1 MATFD
6 ELKQKLESSESY
18 SGRREAVQAL
28 AQMANQRDRVVPLL
42 KERLAVDDD
51 HDIIEAIVEALEQ
64 MDALDDNVFGVLKD
78 RISDSNSLVR
88 HEVIRGLVKFQRRA
102 REVVSLLKERLK
114 TDESTYVLEEAVDV
128 LKKLH
133 ALNSDEVI
141 SLLRRR
147 LETDENPYVIRDMI
161 KGLHQAGMTVEQMS
175 RILARNPHFPKWSL
189 HQWYDL
195 WNSSVVRQV
204 VEHTLRQRWW
214 RLPIDFRRS
223 FGPPW
228 FWGKPWHHHCPE
240 CEMMWHHFVRLLE
253 RGGGRWQ
260 EAEWLIASMGRWWG
274 SPRWHFAR
282 HDFEQLMSMRVEQ
295 NVIYEEQ
302 NVLRF
307 RYLDAF
313 ATDRQGRP
321 ISEQALKDW
330 GELLSTE
337 TEYDRVRDE
346 ISDLKRQQE
355 DIIREAERQREGRAL
370 EPGEPLPQNLQ
381 GRWNEIAERLRRL
394 EGDVEPGELQRLRRP
409 LEEATEKLLP
419 QLRERGVRFKV
430 VEIEGVLGEY
440 NFYERKVTLYPPM
453 IELAADELS
462 TQLHR
467 SRQEVYD
474 DLYTITEMH
483 ETAHATTHLG
493 IDSNGRLWEQPE
505 QGASELHELLAQ
517 FYTIQLIRRMK
528 ENRLEQVFLKLNERQ
543 PERYRYWQ
551 VLKDVPLEMVRD
563 FLTGKRAGWFRWD
576 LLTLAKKAAEIV
588 GKAMPLLR
596 TTMSQSGQFQAFV
609 EGLRP
614 ILKRFEAASTRLE
627 LGEAAE
633 AFIDHCEA
641 QPFVHLLLQS
651 ALPRGLHSAVYRNLL
666 LASTLVE
673 GEPIKG
679 SSLRLTVDQIL
690 AARTIA
696 LMQNDLVHR
705 NTIVHHLRTVEELR
719 ALIEPEK
726 VAEIILSQ
734 LPKEREKALEVVE
747 RLRKVIEQA

>member
-18 SGRREAVQAL
+18 SRRREAVQAL

-51 HDIIEAIVEALEQ
+51 NDVIEAIVEALAQ
-64 MDALDDNVFGVLKD
+64 MDALDDNVFRVLKD
-78 RISDSNSLVR
+78 RISDSKPLVR
-88 HEVIRGLVKFQRRA
+88 RGVIRGLAKFQPRA
-102 REVVSLLKERLK
+102 REVVSLLKERL
-114 TDESTYVLEEAVDV
+114 A
-128 LKKLH
+128 
-133 ALNSDEVI
+133 
-141 SLLRRR
+141 
-147 LETDENPYVIRDMI
+147 TDENPYVIRDMI
-161 KGLHQAGMTVEQMS
+161 KGLHQAGMTIEQMS
-175 RILARNPHFPKWSL
+175 RILARNPHFPKWS
-189 HQWYDL
+189 HREWHDL
-195 WNSSVVRQV
+195 WNSSGIVRQV

-214 RLPIDFRRS
+214 RLPADFRRS

-228 FWGKPWHHHCPE
+228 FLGEPWHHHCPE

-253 RGGGRWQ
+253 RGGGRRQ

-282 HDFEQLMSMRVEQ
+282 HDFEQLMSLRVEQ

-321 ISEQALKDW
+321 ISEQAPKDW

-337 TEYDRVRDE
+337 AEFDRVRDE

-394 EGDVEPGELQRLRRP
+394 EGDVEPGEFQRLSRP

-419 QLRERGVRFKV
+419 HLRQRGVRFKF

-453 IELAADELS
+453 IELAAEELS

-505 QGASELHELLAQ
+505 QGASDLHELLAQ

-528 ENRLEQVFLKLNERQ
+528 DNRLEQVFLKLNERQ

-576 LLTLAKKAAEIV
+576 LLTLAKQAAEIV

-609 EGLRP
+609 EGLKP
-614 ILKRFEAASTRLE
+614 ILKRLEAASTRLE
-627 LGEAAE
+627 LGEAAA
-633 AFIDHCEA
+633 AFLDHCEA
-641 QPFVHLLLQS
+641 QPFVRSLLQS

-666 LASTLVE
+666 LTSTLVE

-679 SSLRLTVDQIL
+679 PSCAPEHRSDSRGVYSCLNAERPGSPQRHRASPADGRRV
-690 AARTIA
+690 ARP
-696 LMQNDLVHR
+696 HR
-705 NTIVHHLRTVEELR
+705 ARKGRGNHL
-719 ALIEPEK
+719 IP
-726 VAEIILSQ
+726 VAQ
-734 LPKEREKALEVVE
+734 REGKSP
-747 RLRKVIEQA
+747 

>member
-6 ELKQKLESSESY
+6 ELKQKLENSAWYE
-18 SGRREAVQAL
+18 RRDIVQKL
-28 AQMANQRDRVVPLL
+28 ARMENQRDRVVPLL

-51 HDIIEAIVEALEQ
+51 IIEEIVEALAQ
-64 MDALDDNVFGVLKD
+64 MDALDDDVFTVLKD
-78 RISDSNSLVR
+78 RISDSKPQVR
-88 HEVIRGLVKFQRRA
+88 LGVIRGLAKFQPRA
-102 REVVSLLKERLK
+102 R
-114 TDESTYVLEEAVDV
+114 
-128 LKKLH
+128 
-133 ALNSDEVI
+133 DEVI

-147 LETDENPYVIRDMI
+147 LEIDENPYVVRKMI
-161 KGLHQAGMTVEQMS
+161 IDLHQAGMTVEQMS

-189 HQWYDL
+189 REWYDL
-195 WNSSVVRQV
+195 WHDSGIVRQV

-214 RLPIDFRRS
+214 RMAADFRKGFDLPLFFVERC
-223 FGPPW
+223 
-228 FWGKPWHHHCPE
+228 HHCLR
-240 CEMMWHHFVRLLE
+240 CEMMWHDFIRLLE
-253 RGGGRWQ
+253 RGGGRRQ

-282 HDFEQLMSMRVEQ
+282 HDFEQLMSLRVEQ

-321 ISEQALKDW
+321 ISEQAPQDW

-337 TEYDRVRDE
+337 AEFDRVRDE
-346 ISDLKRQQE
+346 IADLKRQQE

-394 EGDVEPGELQRLRRP
+394 EGDVEPGELQRLRRL
-409 LEEATEKLLP
+409 LEEATERLLP

-517 FYTIQLIRRMK
+517 FYTIQLIRQMK
-528 ENRLEQVFLKLNERQ
+528 DDRLEQLFLKLNERQ

-576 LLTLAKKAAEIV
+576 LLTLAKQAAEIV

-609 EGLRP
+609 EGLKP

-627 LGEAAE
+627 LGEAAA
-633 AFIDHCEA
+633 AFLDHCEA
-641 QPFVHLLLQS
+641 QPFVRSLLQS
-651 ALPRGLHSAVYRNLL
+651 ALPRGLHSAVYRKLL
-666 LASTLVE
+666 LTSTLVE

-679 SSLRLTVDQIL
+679 PSLRLTIDQIL
-690 AARTIA
+690 DARTAA
-696 LMQNDLVHR
+696 LMQNDLVRR
-705 NTIVHHLRTVEELR
+705 NEIVHRLRTIAELKQ
-719 ALIEPEK
+719 LTLSEDEY
-726 VAEIILSQ
+726 AEILLRQ
-734 LPKEREKALEVVE
+734 LPSEKSKIILEKALK
-747 RLRKVIEQA
+747 RLG

>member
-18 SGRREAVQAL
+18 SRRREAVQAL

-51 HDIIEAIVEALEQ
+51 NDVIEAIVEALAQ
-64 MDALDDNVFGVLKD
+64 MDALDDNVFRVLKD
-78 RISDSNSLVR
+78 RISDSKPLVR
-88 HEVIRGLVKFQRRA
+88 RGVIRGLAKFQPRA
-102 REVVSLLKERLK
+102 REVVSLLKERL
-114 TDESTYVLEEAVDV
+114 A
-128 LKKLH
+128 
-133 ALNSDEVI
+133 
-141 SLLRRR
+141 
-147 LETDENPYVIRDMI
+147 TDENPYVIRDMI
-161 KGLHQAGMTVEQMS
+161 KGLHQAGMTIEQMS
-175 RILARNPHFPKWSL
+175 RILARNPHFPKWS
-189 HQWYDL
+189 HREWHDL
-195 WNSSVVRQV
+195 WNSSGIVRQV

-214 RLPIDFRRS
+214 RLPADFRRS

-228 FWGKPWHHHCPE
+228 FLGEPWHHHCPE

-253 RGGGRWQ
+253 RGGGRRQ

-282 HDFEQLMSMRVEQ
+282 HDFEQLMSLRVEQ

-321 ISEQALKDW
+321 ISEQAPKDW

-337 TEYDRVRDE
+337 AEFDRVRDE

-394 EGDVEPGELQRLRRP
+394 EGDVEPGEFQRLSRP

-419 QLRERGVRFKV
+419 HLRQRGVRFKF

-453 IELAADELS
+453 IELAAEELS

-505 QGASELHELLAQ
+505 QGASDLHELLAQ

-528 ENRLEQVFLKLNERQ
+528 DNRLEQVFLKLNERQ

-576 LLTLAKKAAEIV
+576 LLTLAKQAAEIV

-609 EGLRP
+609 EGLKP
-614 ILKRFEAASTRLE
+614 ILKRLEAASTRLE
-627 LGEAAE
+627 LGEAAA
-633 AFIDHCEA
+633 AFLDHCEA
-641 QPFVHLLLQS
+641 QPFVRSLLQS

-666 LASTLVE
+666 LTSTLVE

-679 SSLRLTVDQIL
+679 PSLRLSIDQIL
-690 AARTIA
+690 AACTVA
-696 LMQNDLVHR
+696 LMQNDLVRR
-705 NTIVHHLRTVEELR
+705 NAIVHHLRTVEELR